1 MFAVDRLTRRAAEQL
16 LRWLSR
22 GRTTGH
28 NQATTVGG
36 VKETIRLSNVARN
49 NVYHWYKLSTH
60 TADEMDLSRKG
71 ILVAHRRYILIISLK
86 RAIQYM

>member
-1 MFAVDRLTRRAAEQL
+1 M
-16 LRWLSR
+16 
-22 GRTTGH
+22 
-28 NQATTVGG
+28 GG

-86 RAIQYM
+86 RAIGNTIHVVHSLRISKKILRK